1 MYKLDIASCF
11 NTEPPELRF
20 VVPGMIEG
28 SVGALI
34 SPGGA
39 GKSMLA
45 LQVLV
50 QIASG
55 ANTLEWDHDLIR
67 GKVAYLAAEDP
78 DLTLWHRLHEM
89 KSDLDEGVKTLLIEN
104 LNIYPLFG
112 KSVDLMDADC
122 LKEIKKAASDCRL
135 VVIDTMRRFHVKNEN
150 DSGEMTQVLN
160 KLEAICAET
169 GASIMFLHH
178 SSKVSTLSGSVGEQ
192 QSSRGSSVLV
202 DNVRWQGFISG
213 MTQKEAEARGVSEED
228 RKFLVRFG
236 ISKHNYCPPMCDIW
250 FERKAGGV
258 LKKTKVD
265 DPITPTGRRNP
276 KKKNEKN
283 NKQL

>member
-1 MYKLDIASCF
+1 MKKLNITSCF
-11 NTEPPELRF
+11 NTVPPELRF

-55 ANTLEWDHDLIR
+55 VNTLGWEQDLIR

-78 DLTLWHRLHEM
+78 ELTIWHRLYRM
-89 KSDLDEGVKTLLIEN
+89 GADLDEGVKTLLSEN

-112 KSVDLMDADC
+112 KSVDVMDDDSFNQI
-122 LKEIKKAASDCRL
+122 KEAASECRL
-135 VVIDTMRRFHVKNEN
+135 VVIDTLRRFHIKNEN
-150 DSGEMTQVLN
+150 DSGEMTQLLN

-169 GASIMFLHH
+169 KASIMFLHH
-178 SSKVSTLSGSVGEQ
+178 SSKSAALSG
-192 QSSRGSSVLV
+192 RLV
-202 DNVRWQGFISG
+202 DR
-213 MTQKEAEARGVSEED
+213 VS
-228 RKFLVRFG
+228 L
-236 ISKHNYCPPMCDIW
+236 
-250 FERKAGGV
+250 
-258 LKKTKVD
+258 
-265 DPITPTGRRNP
+265 
-276 KKKNEKN
+276 
-283 NKQL
+283 

>member
-1 MYKLDIASCF
+1 MKKLNITSCF
-11 NTEPPELRF
+11 NTVPPELRF

-55 ANTLEWDHDLIR
+55 VNTLGWEQDLIR

-78 DLTLWHRLHEM
+78 ELTIWHRLYRM
-89 KSDLDEGVKTLLIEN
+89 GADLDEGVKTLLSEN

-112 KSVDLMDADC
+112 KSVDVMDDDSFNQI
-122 LKEIKKAASDCRL
+122 KEAASECRL
-135 VVIDTMRRFHVKNEN
+135 VVIDTLRRFHIKNEN
-150 DSGEMTQVLN
+150 DSGEMTQLLN

-169 GASIMFLHH
+169 KASIMFLHH
-178 SSKVSTLSGSVGEQ
+178 SSKSAALSGSVGEQ

-213 MTQKEAEARGVSEED
+213 MTQKEADARGIFEKD
-228 RKFLVRFG
+228 RKFWVKFG
-236 ISKHNYCPPMCDIW
+236 FSKHNYCPPMCDIW
-250 FERKAGGV
+250 LKRSEGGV
-258 LKKTKVD
+258 LRKTKID
-265 DPITPTGRRNP
+265 DPVAPAGRRIKDN
-276 KKKNEKN
+276 
-283 NKQL
+283 QSDGI